1 MRAVYRRELQGYF
14 LSPIAY
20 VFIGI
25 FMLVSGI
32 FFAMSNVLSQQAAFN
47 GMLGNLTFLF
57 MLIVPVLT
65 MKLLSEERK
74 NKTDQLLLT
83 APVSLTSIVLG
94 KYLAAVTVF
103 LVTLV
108 VSAIYPIT
116 LFLYGNPSLVEILNG
131 YLGFFLLGSALI
143 AVGLLMS
150 GLSENQVTAAVSTFG
165 VLLLLWLGGDV
176 LSSLVSVDWINS
188 VLDWFS
194 VYNRFQNFT
203 SGLLSITQVIYYI
216 SFSAVFVFLTIRLL
230 ESRRWSEV

>member
-32 FFAMSNVLSQQAAFN
+32 FFAMTNVLSQQADFN

-83 APVSLTSIVLG
+83 APVSLVSIVVG

-176 LSSLVSVDWINS
+176 LSSLISVDWINS

-203 SGLLSITQVIYYI
+203 AGLLSITQVIYYI

-230 ESRRWSEV
+230 ESRRWREV

>member
-32 FFAMSNVLSQQAAFN
+32 FFAMTNVLSQQADFN

-83 APVSLTSIVLG
+83 APVSLVSIVVG

-176 LSSLVSVDWINS
+176 LSSLISVDWINS

-203 SGLLSITQVIYYI
+203 AGLLSITQVIYYI

>member
-1 MRAVYRRELQGYF
+1 MLAVYKRELQGYF

-32 FFAMSNVLSQQAAFN
+32 FFAMTNLLPQQANFN

-57 MLIVPVLT
+57 MLIVPILT

-83 APVSLTSIVLG
+83 SPVSLTSVVTG
-94 KYLAAVTVF
+94 KFLAAVTVF
-103 LVTLV
+103 LVTLI

-116 LFLYGNPSLVEILNG
+116 LFIYGNPSLVEILNG
-131 YLGFFLLGSALI
+131 YLGFFLMGSALI
-143 AVGLLMS
+143 AVGVFMS
-150 GLSENQVTAAVSTFG
+150 SLSENQVTAAVSTFG

-176 LSSLVSVDWINS
+176 ATSIINVAWINS
-188 VLDWFS
+188 VLNWFS
-194 VYNRFQNFT
+194 VYNRFQPFT
-203 SGLLSITQVIYYI
+203 EGLLSVTQVMYYI
-216 SFSAVFVFLTIRLL
+216 SFAAVFVFLTIRLL
-230 ESRRWSEV
+230 ESRRWNEV